1 MEDISTSDFF
11 VLEEEKATSKF
22 TDLEII
28 PSAGFNHLIK
38 AKRYGRWWLLKGIK
52 EPFCHSLPHLN
63 LLQKEFEVLMAMQ
76 HPGIVQGVSFEEI
89 SNIGPCIVM
98 EWIDGVTLKEWLS
111 ANHPQRERLRVAS
124 QVMEA
129 LKYMHEKG
137 AVHRD
142 LKPSN
147 IMVTRSGAHVKLI
160 DFGFSDTD
168 NIAVY
173 KQPAGTTGY
182 MSPEQ
187 KSACP
192 TDVRNDIY
200 SLGCVLA
207 DMHLGWSYS
216 PIIRKCKASTDKRYR
231 NMDEIIQAF
240 HRVEAFRKAI
250 CIIFALS
257 VLAVCMIFYIK
268 VISEENDAIRK
279 ELEVAQHELRIK
291 TEKEQ
296 RVLTAIKEGK
306 RRMDYIV
313 AELDTSKTYNT
324 LDEYR
329 IEYFK
334 TADKLVEYITRSYP
348 DSLASILNPAEM
360 STVTSAL
367 SDYYQK
373 AFKPCV
379 EKLTKMQK

>member
-1 MEDISTSDFF
+1 MH
-11 VLEEEKATSKF
+11 
-22 TDLEII
+22 I
-28 PSAGFNHLIK
+28 PHK
-38 AKRYGRWWLLKGIK
+38 
-52 EPFCHSLPHLN
+52 
-63 LLQKEFEVLMAMQ
+63 
-76 HPGIVQGVSFEEI
+76 
-89 SNIGPCIVM
+89 
-98 EWIDGVTLKEWLS
+98 
-111 ANHPQRERLRVAS
+111 ERLRVAC
-124 QVMEA
+124 QLMDA
-129 LKYMHEKG
+129 LKYIHETG

-147 IMVTRSGAHVKLI
+147 IMITRSGAHVKLI

-168 NIAVY
+168 NIAIY

-187 KSACP
+187 ETAHL

-207 DMHLGWSYS
+207 DLQLGWNYAS
-216 PIIRKCKASTDKRYR
+216 IIRKCKAAADKRYR
-231 NMDEIIQAF
+231 NMDEIILAF
-240 HRVEAFRKAI
+240 RRVEAFRKAI
-250 CIIFALS
+250 CIILALS
-257 VLAVCMIFYIK
+257 VLAVCMTFYVK
-268 VISEENDAIRK
+268 NISKENDAIRK
-279 ELEVAQHELRIK
+279 ELEVARHELRIK
-291 TEKEQ
+291 KEKEQ
-296 RVLTAIKEGK
+296 RVLTAIEEGK

-313 AELDTSKTYNT
+313 AELDTSKIYNT

-367 SDYYQK
+367 NDYYQK
-373 AFKPCV
+373 AFRPCV